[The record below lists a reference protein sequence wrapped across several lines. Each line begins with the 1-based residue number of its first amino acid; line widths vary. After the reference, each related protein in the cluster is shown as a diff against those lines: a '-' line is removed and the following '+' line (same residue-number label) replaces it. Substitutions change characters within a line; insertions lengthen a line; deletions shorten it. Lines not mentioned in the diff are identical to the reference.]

1 MLDRITAP
9 KYTIIEDIEPLHPEV
24 FELDNGVKVYYFFA
38 NEQDCV
44 KFDFV
49 FEAGS
54 YFQNQSYV
62 AYFTNK
68 LLLEGTAKH
77 SAAQISEIFDEKG
90 AFINSE
96 VSKDDASLS
105 FFSLIKHLDS
115 LLPIVTEI
123 LTEANF
129 DEKELAQKIEAE
141 KQDFLVDNEKVST
154 INRKLFLQKLFGN
167 DHPYGRFGL
176 YEEFD
181 AIENSLLKQFY
192 QQHYHAQNM
201 VIFAA
206 GNITKDVL
214 KKLNNTVGKA
224 WSKSAHIELV
234 KKEIPFNK
242 KFIPEK
248 SVVAKE
254 GAIQSSIRIGM
265 PTFTSLHPDFF
276 KLKLLNTV
284 LGGYFGS
291 RLMMNIREDKGYTYG
306 IGSGLQS
313 YKNHGFFVIS
323 TEVGVEVAEDA
334 VKEIFFELNRFKN
347 ETIPYEELSLV
358 KNYMVGNILRSLDGA
373 FDLAER
379 FKNLYQFG
387 LDLTYYKDYLKTIK
401 TTQSEELKSLAEQ
414 YFDEKKL
421 TTLIVGTKE

>member
-38 NEQDCV
+38 DEQDCV

-54 YFQNQSYV
+54 YFQNKSYV

-68 LLLEGTAKH
+68 LLLEGTNNYT
-77 SAAQISEIFDEKG
+77 AAQISEIFDEKG
-90 AFINSE
+90 AFINTE
-96 VSKDDASLS
+96 VGKDDASLS
-105 FFSLIKHLDS
+105 FFSLNKHLDS

-154 INRKLFLQKLFGN
+154 INRKLFLQKLYGN

-181 AIENSLLKQFY
+181 AVENSLLKQFY
-192 QQHYHAQNM
+192 QQYYHAQNM

-206 GNITKDVL
+206 GKITKDVL
-214 KKLNNTVGKA
+214 KQLNNTVGKA
-224 WSKSAHIELV
+224 WSKSAHIQLI

-265 PTFTSLHPDFF
+265 PTFTYNHPDFF
-276 KLKLLNTV
+276 KLKLLSSI

-291 RLMMNIREDKGYTYG
+291 RLMMNIREDKGFTYG

-313 YKNHGFFVIS
+313 YKKHGFFVIS
-323 TEVGVEVAEDA
+323 TEVGVEVANEA
-334 VKEIFFELNRFKN
+334 VKEIFFEINRLKT
-347 ETIPYEELSLV
+347 ELISKEELSLV

-373 FDLAER
+373 YDLAER
-379 FKNLYQFG
+379 YKSLHQHS
-387 LDLTYYKDYLKTIK
+387 LDLKFYKNYLKTIK
-401 TTQSEELKSLAEQ
+401 ETNSEELKDLASQ
-414 YFDEKKL
+414 YLDEKKL